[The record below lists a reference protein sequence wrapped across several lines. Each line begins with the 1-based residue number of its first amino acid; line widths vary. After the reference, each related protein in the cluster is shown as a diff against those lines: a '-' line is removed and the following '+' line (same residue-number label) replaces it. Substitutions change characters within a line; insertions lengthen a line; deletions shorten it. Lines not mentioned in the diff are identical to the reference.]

1 METSSFVSA
10 KNHSL
15 REFKFLSLLIRV
27 NLTQYWRKLN
37 TIRTQSI
44 LMSGLTM
51 LFLIGYI
58 ISAFFL
64 FYKGIGFVGR
74 FPGFG
79 ILLIERL
86 LFLLFAILFILLLF
100 SNIIISYSNFFKNRE
115 AQFLL
120 CQPINPQTI
129 LNWKFIEST
138 VLASWAFLFL
148 IAPLLVAYGMNRGA
162 SWQFY
167 PGIVIMIGIF
177 IILPAVIGAF
187 FAMIVARHIENRA
200 FQIVLFLIAVLIL
213 FVCIKYFKPEALPED
228 ETRVVAV
235 IDRLL
240 SKTSF
245 VQEFYLP
252 SYWLS
257 SGIINLSEG
266 SFNAAILYTMV
277 LLSYSLFLGS
287 LIFTRAGKL
296 FYNSAT
302 AVQGRDS
309 IFQNWGLYKTLKLR
323 KKMFKSKPALIERFF
338 KIFRWIDLPIRALI
352 VKDIRVLIRDT
363 TQWAQTLML
372 FGLLTVYIINLRHFT
387 HQLTNQFWIHL
398 VSYLNLMACSLNLA
412 TLTTRFIFPQFSLEG
427 RRLWIIGMTP
437 ISLKRIIMTKFWLAN
452 FLCLTITLGLIV
464 LSCRI
469 LKMPTDKTFFFSI
482 AITVMT
488 FTLTGMAIGLGV
500 LYPNFKEDNP
510 SKIVS
515 GFGGTFCLVLS
526 FIYILASVV
535 LLAIGSPWT
544 RLSNTLP
551 VVSLTCWFLFAIMSV
566 GFGIVPLRIGLDRL
580 KYLEI

>member
-1 METSSFVSA
+1 
-10 KNHSL
+10 
-15 REFKFLSLLIRV
+15 
-27 NLTQYWRKLN
+27 
-37 TIRTQSI
+37 
-44 LMSGLTM
+44 
-51 LFLIGYI
+51 
-58 ISAFFL
+58 
-64 FYKGIGFVGR
+64 
-74 FPGFG
+74 
-79 ILLIERL
+79 
-86 LFLLFAILFILLLF
+86 
-100 SNIIISYSNFFKNRE
+100 
-115 AQFLL
+115 
-120 CQPINPQTI
+120 
-129 LNWKFIEST
+129 
-138 VLASWAFLFL
+138 
-148 IAPLLVAYGMNRGA
+148 
-162 SWQFY
+162 
-167 PGIVIMIGIF
+167 MIGIF

-200 FQIVLFLIAVLIL
+200 FQIVLFLITVLIL
-213 FVCIKYFKPEALPED
+213 FVSIKYFKPEALPED

-257 SGIINLSEG
+257 SGIVNLSEG
-266 SFNAAILYTMV
+266 SFNAAFLYAMV
-277 LLSYSLFLGS
+277 LISYSLFFGT
-287 LIFTRAGKL
+287 LIFTRVGKL
-296 FYNSAT
+296 FYSSAT

-309 IFQNWGLYKTLKLR
+309 IFQNWGLYKTLKMRR
-323 KKMFKSKPALIERFF
+323 KIFKSKPALIERFF
-338 KIFRWIDLPIRALI
+338 KIFWWIDSPIRALI

-387 HQLTNQFWIHL
+387 HQLSNQFWIHL

-412 TLTTRFIFPQFSLEG
+412 TLTTRFVFPQFSLEG
-427 RRLWIIGMTP
+427 RRLWI
-437 ISLKRIIMTKFWLAN
+437 SLKRIIMAKFWLAN
-452 FLCLTITLGLIV
+452 FLCLTITLSLII

-488 FTLTGMAIGLGV
+488 FTLTGIAIGFGV

-544 RLSNTLP
+544 RLANTLP
-551 VVSLTCWFLFAIMSV
+551 IISLACWCLFAVMSV
-566 GFGIVPLRIGLDRL
+566 GFGIVPLRVGLERL

>member
-1 METSSFVSA
+1 MDTSSLVSA
-10 KNHSL
+10 KNHSSK
-15 REFKFLSLLIRV
+15 EFKVLLLLIKV
-27 NLTQYWRKLN
+27 NLTQYWRKLQA
-37 TIRTQSI
+37 IRTQSL
-44 LMSGLTM
+44 LMSSLTV

-64 FYKGIGFVGR
+64 FYKGIGFVGK

-79 ILLIERL
+79 NLLIERL

-100 SNIIISYSNFFKNRE
+100 SNIIISYTNFFKNRE

-120 CQPINPQTI
+120 HQPVHPQTI

-148 IAPLLVAYGMNRGA
+148 IAPFLAAYGINRGA

-167 PGIVIMIGIF
+167 PSVVFMIGIF

-187 FAMIVARHIENRA
+187 CAMIVGRHIENRA
-200 FQIVLFLIAVLIL
+200 FQIVLFLLCVLLL
-213 FVCIKYFKPEALPED
+213 FVSIKYFKPETLPED

-235 IDRLL
+235 IDKLL

-257 SGIINLSEG
+257 SGTVNLSEG
-266 SFNAAILYTMV
+266 SFSAAILYTMV
-277 LLSYSLFLGS
+277 LFSYSLFFGT
-287 LIFTRAGKL
+287 LIFTRTGKL
-296 FYNSAT
+296 FYDSAT

-323 KKMFKSKPALIERFF
+323 KKVFKPQPALIERFF
-338 KIFRWIDLPIRALI
+338 KIFWWIDAPIRALLI
-352 VKDIRVLIRDT
+352 KDIRVLIRDT
-363 TQWAQTLML
+363 SQWAQTLML

-387 HQLTNQFWIHL
+387 HQLTNPFWIHL

-427 RRLWIIGMTP
+427 RRLWIVGMTP
-437 ISLKRIIMTKFWLAN
+437 VSLKRIIMAKFWLAT
-452 FLCLTITLGLIV
+452 FLCLTITLGLII

-469 LKMPTDKTFFFSI
+469 LKMPTDKTFFFSL

-488 FTLTGMAIGLGV
+488 FTLTGMAIGFGV

-526 FIYILASVV
+526 FVYILSSVV

-544 RLSNTLP
+544 RFTTQYP
-551 VVSLTCWFLFAIMSV
+551 IVSFLCWSAFALMSV
-566 GFGIVPLRIGLDRL
+566 GFGIVSLRLGLERL